1 MQLKKI
7 TAGLLSV
14 LLAGA
19 LLAGCSTGETAS
31 SNASQQPASSAAA
44 EKTKVNVFGIKG
56 PTGIG
61 LVNLMKA
68 NEEKTAQNDWPRWP
82 AAKRIS
88 RRCPPIWR
96 PPCMP
101 RRTAR

>member
-31 SNASQQPASSAAA
+31 SNASKQPESSAAA
-44 EKTKVNVFGIKG
+44 EKRPQPNMGRHGICHAAFFHAG
-56 PTGIG
+56 
-61 LVNLMKA
+61 
-68 NEEKTAQNDWPRWP
+68 NEK
-82 AAKRIS
+82 S
-88 RRCPPIWR
+88 RRVFFDA
-96 PPCMP
+96 
-101 RRTAR
+101 TALLDCV

>member
-44 EKTKVNVFGIKG
+44 EKTKVNVFGI
-56 PTGIG
+56 
-61 LVNLMKA
+61 
-68 NEEKTAQNDWPRWP
+68 
-82 AAKRIS
+82 
-88 RRCPPIWR
+88 
-96 PPCMP
+96 
-101 RRTAR
+101 

>member
-56 PTGIG
+56 PTRH
-61 LVNLMKA
+61 
-68 NEEKTAQNDWPRWP
+68 WPGQ
-82 AAKRIS
+82 S
-88 RRCPPIWR
+88 DESQ
-96 PPCMP
+96 
-101 RRTAR
+101 